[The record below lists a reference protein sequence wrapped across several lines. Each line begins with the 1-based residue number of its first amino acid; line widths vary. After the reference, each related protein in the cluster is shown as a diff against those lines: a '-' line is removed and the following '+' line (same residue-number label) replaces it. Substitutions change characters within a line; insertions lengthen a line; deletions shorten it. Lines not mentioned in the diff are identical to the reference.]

1 MPAIEIQDL
10 TKTFP
15 GGVRALDR
23 VTLGIAPGE
32 VVGLLGPNGAGKTT
46 LIRTLLDL
54 IRPTAGSAAILGLD
68 VRRDRVAVH
77 RQLGYLA
84 GDLRLPQRLSG
95 REVLESLARLRGGAG
110 RAAVERLATRL
121 EVELDRPLHH
131 LSKGNRQKIGLIQAF
146 MHDPAVLV
154 VDEPTSGLDPIAQ
167 EEFRELVREHAAG
180 GATVLLSSH
189 VLAEVEHVADRVAI
203 IREGRLVAVEGVED
217 LRGRA
222 VRHVTIRTR
231 RPVPADALA
240 ALPNV
245 RVESRAPGE
254 ILRLSVEGPMD
265 ALVALIAPLG
275 VEDLAAEHADLEEI
289 FLSYYRAADHG

>member
-1 MPAIEIQDL
+1 VPAIEIQDL

-23 VTLGIAPGE
+23 VTLAIAPGE

-46 LIRTLLDL
+46 MIRTLLDL
-54 IRPTAGSAAILGLD
+54 IRPTAGSATILGLD
-68 VRRDRVAVH
+68 VRRERVAVH

-110 RAAVERLATRL
+110 RTAVERLATRL

-167 EEFRELVREHAAG
+167 EEFRELVREHAAR

-231 RPVPADALA
+231 QPVPADALA